1 MGRLRW
7 GQDHEQETVR
17 GCLIRRSMG
26 RPQGTQVSSPPGH
39 PLQVLPNA
47 EPRLEPLFLSSYPS
61 VLLTLTLRPSVTPHC
76 TLHPRSQELESS
88 LLKPISALG
97 VRQTGVGEA
106 TQFNLLL
113 HKRGSS

>member
-7 GQDHEQETVR
+7 GQDHEQETV
-17 GCLIRRSMG
+17 RRSMG

-39 PLQVLPNA
+39 PLQILPNA
-47 EPRLEPLFLSSYPS
+47 EPQPG
-61 VLLTLTLRPSVTPHC
+61 TPHSCLRILQCFRLCLCDPPSHLTALC
-76 TLHPRSQELESS
+76 TPGVKS

-113 HKRGSS
+113 HKWGSS